1 MINSYFRKYEYKIQ
15 KYSWVKGWGVG
26 WQLQRFRESLR
37 EAEKKVI
44 LLLAGPLRLYPPK
57 A

>member
-26 WQLQRFRESLR
+26 WQLQRFREPKGSRKKSYSLIGW
-37 EAEKKVI
+37 AIKA
-44 LLLAGPLRLYPPK
+44 LPP
-57 A
+57 